1 MGPNEDHK
9 GYCTDSNLK
18 GLIPRMI
25 EEIFDR
31 VENSDPDIE
40 FTIQISYIEIYLEK
54 IRDLLDRMLSN
65 YNCIVLTTLN
75 STSPRFK
82 D

>member
-9 GYCTDSNLK
+9 GYCTDPNLK
-18 GLIPRMI
+18 GMIPRMI

-54 IRDLLDRMLSN
+54 IRDLLARMFVNDNTL
-65 YNCIVLTTLN
+65 LTLY
-75 STSPRFK
+75 ST
-82 D
+82 